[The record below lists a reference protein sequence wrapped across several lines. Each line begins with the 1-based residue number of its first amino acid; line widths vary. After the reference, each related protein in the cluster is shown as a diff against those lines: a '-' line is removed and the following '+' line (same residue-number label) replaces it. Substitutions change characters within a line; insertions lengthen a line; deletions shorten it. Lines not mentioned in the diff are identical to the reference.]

1 MESLRQY
8 FWTALLLAIIL
19 VSLVIV
25 MIFIIINVCISKRAA
40 WYSTQAKPNHYG
52 DTNLKKQN
60 NQVHHKELE
69 MEKPPLPPRDQFKSM
84 ESVDQGYEDL
94 EPASDYVEVED
105 ELNLPA
111 PQQPTFTPHF
121 ATVETKSQDQDAV
134 SEDYDDVE
142 IPVNDDSED
151 YDDVG

>member
-1 MESLRQY
+1 MMEFLRQY
-8 FWTALLLAIIL
+8 FWTVLLLAIIL

-40 WYSTQAKPNHYG
+40 RYSTQTKPNH
-52 DTNLKKQN
+52 DSDRNIKNQN
-60 NQVHHKELE
+60 NQVHHKDFEI
-69 MEKPPLPPRDQFKSM
+69 EKPPLPPRDQFKSM

-105 ELNLPA
+105 DLNLPA
-111 PQQPTFTPHF
+111 PQQPTFTPHYT
-121 ATVETKSQDQDAV
+121 TVETKSQDAV

-142 IPVNDDSED
+142 IPVIYDSED
-151 YDDVG
+151 YDDIG

>member
-1 MESLRQY
+1 MEFLRQY

-60 NQVHHKELE
+60 NQVHHKERE
-69 MEKPPLPPRDQFKSM
+69 IEKPPLPPRDQFKSM

-94 EPASDYVEVED
+94 EPGSDYVEVED
-105 ELNLPA
+105 ESNLPA
-111 PQQPTFTPHF
+111 PQQPTFTPHYT
-121 ATVETKSQDQDAV
+121 TVETKSQDQDAV

-142 IPVNDDSED
+142 IPVNYDSED